1 MLVQRV
7 AMPAS
12 RVESWTV
19 LGGDDAPVGPIE
31 RYLAY
36 LSAIEPACAVPGCV
50 RPERKRGMCL
60 SHRQRWMAAGKPDIG
75 EFVGRPG
82 PTGTGTAPWDLV

>member
-1 MLVQRV
+1 MHVQRV

-19 LGGDDAPVGPIE
+19 LDDDTPIEPVE

-36 LSAIEPACAVPGCV
+36 FPGKLACCQA
-50 RPERKRGMCL
+50 
-60 SHRQRWMAAGKPDIG
+60 
-75 EFVGRPG
+75 
-82 PTGTGTAPWDLV
+82 

>member
-50 RPERKRGMCL
+50 RPERKRGVCL
-60 SHRQRWMAAGKPDIG
+60 STGNAGWRPANPISG
-75 EFVGRPG
+75 SSWQRPG
-82 PTGTGTAPWDLV
+82 PAGTGIAPWDLV